1 VATAGFVRQVDDV
14 QYSLGEGPCVSAVAR
29 RCTATSGNLGGEPQ
43 WPHFGPRVGRLGVH
57 SALSLPLLLPD
68 RVLGAMNVYAHDR
81 DAFNTHAIGLGEAFA
96 GPAAV
101 SVANAQ
107 TLAQAQRLVAQLE
120 QALVSRAEI
129 DQALGVVMSRSGV
142 NAAEAF
148 ARLRTI
154 SQTRQVK
161 LVDVAHQLLQEL
173 TSRARAQH
181 TDAGPDPTP

>member
-1 VATAGFVRQVDDV
+1 VR
-14 QYSLGEGPCVSAVAR
+14 YRSLRSA
-29 RCTATSGNLGGEPQ
+29 
-43 WPHFGPRVGRLGVH
+43 FGRLGLH

-129 DQALGVVMSRSGV
+129 DQALGVVMSRNGV

-154 SQTRQVK
+154 SQTRQAK
-161 LVDVAHQLLQEL
+161 LTHVAHQLLQEL

-181 TDAGPDPTP
+181 TDTGPDPTR

>member
-1 VATAGFVRQVDDV
+1 MYTTVSRAA
-14 QYSLGEGPCVSAVAR
+14 SAVSYR
-29 RCTATSGNLGGEPQ
+29 SLRCG
-43 WPHFGPRVGRLGVH
+43 FGRLGLH
-57 SALSLPLLLPD
+57 SALPLPLLLPD
-68 RVLGAMNVYAHDR
+68 RVLGAMNLYAHDR

-107 TLAQAQRLVAQLE
+107 TLAQAQRLVASS
-120 QALVSRAEI
+120 SRRWSAG
-129 DQALGVVMSRSGV
+129 LRSTRPSVVVMSRNGV

-173 TSRARAQH
+173 TSRARERLAE
-181 TDAGPDPTP
+181 PDGVRVEGVPVVGVDVHRPEHPVGQQQR

>member
-1 VATAGFVRQVDDV
+1 MLSTPRRACCLAGRNSRPAMYTTVSRAA
-14 QYSLGEGPCVSAVAR
+14 SAVR
-29 RCTATSGNLGGEPQ
+29 YRSLRCG
-43 WPHFGPRVGRLGVH
+43 FGRLGLH

-68 RVLGAMNVYAHDR
+68 RVLGAMSVYAHDR

-129 DQALGVVMSRSGV
+129 DQALGVVMSRNGV

-181 TDAGPDPTP
+181 TDTGPDPTR

>member
-1 VATAGFVRQVDDV
+1 
-14 QYSLGEGPCVSAVAR
+14 
-29 RCTATSGNLGGEPQ
+29 
-43 WPHFGPRVGRLGVH
+43 
-57 SALSLPLLLPD
+57 
-68 RVLGAMNVYAHDR
+68 VLGAMNVYAHDR
-81 DAFNTHAIGLGEAFA
+81 DAFNPHAIRLGEAFA

-148 ARLRTI
+148 APLRMI

-161 LVDVAHQLLQEL
+161 LTDVAHQMLQEL
-173 TSRARAQH
+173 ESRARAQH
-181 TDAGPDPTP
+181 TDTGPDPTR